1 MAGVVRG
8 ESRGEERDR
17 EGESS
22 GLRDGRRRR
31 LGRRKSCS
39 PSTLKNAPAIS
50 FPSPN
55 RSWDTYPGIPDRAL
69 PYGGVAGRGVQC
81 SMISASE
88 AEAVVHP
95 SRLAVA
101 KPLRLSLVS
110 PLSLRPPC
118 HDAPVR
124 RNSKVP
130 AMQHRRLR
138 CRTGARRSRSPQ
150 RYRSRSCCGSAR
162 SWAPDAR
169 YVPTSRLRLP

>member
-1 MAGVVRG
+1 M
-8 ESRGEERDR
+8 
-17 EGESS
+17 
-22 GLRDGRRRR
+22 RDGRRRR

-110 PLSLRPPC
+110 PFS
-118 HDAPVR
+118 APAL
-124 RNSKVP
+124 P
-130 AMQHRRLR
+130 R
-138 CRTGARRSRSPQ
+138 CTRSEELQ
-150 RYRSRSCCGSAR
+150 SAR
-162 SWAPDAR
+162 DAAPPSTLQNRCA
-169 YVPTSRLRLP
+169 PLPLTAKISLMQLLWLG